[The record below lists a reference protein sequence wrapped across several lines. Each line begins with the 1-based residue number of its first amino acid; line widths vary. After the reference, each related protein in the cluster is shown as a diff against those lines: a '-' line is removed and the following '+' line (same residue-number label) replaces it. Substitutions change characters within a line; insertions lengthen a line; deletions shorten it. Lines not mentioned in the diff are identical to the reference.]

1 MKTIKYEKFLE
12 IQNNISIDN
21 LIQIHYDY
29 GELNTIIS
37 YISLEYITSLEE
49 FICMVW
55 KKDFYQDDKFDY
67 ALQEN
72 EKGVIKE
79 EDLPIDD
86 DFLIDVKCM
95 HLKEALKNYLK
106 KSDYEK
112 LDIDFESIYDCYF
125 LSSNKDYILNDYK
138 SILYESSF
146 IFKDEKRIYM
156 VEHCIDC

>member
-55 KKDFYQDDKFDY
+55 KKDFYQDDKFDH
-67 ALQEN
+67 ALQEK

-79 EDLPIDD
+79 EDLPTDD
-86 DFLIDVKCM
+86 DFLLDIKCRSI
-95 HLKEALKNYLK
+95 KQALKTYLK
-106 KSDYEK
+106 KSDNEK
-112 LDIDFESIYDCYF
+112 LSINFETINDCYL
-125 LSSNKDYILNDYK
+125 LSSNRHYSFDNYSYIP
-138 SILYESSF
+138 YELSF

-156 VEHCIDC
+156 IENCIDC